1 VTLQPA
7 TLSLESNVEM
17 TSETVDTRDSGQSQW
32 DRSENLGTRI
42 GVLLIDDQSMVSE
55 VIQRC
60 LRTESDIDFYYCN
73 DPTLAITMATDLS
86 PTVILQDLVMPD
98 VDGLMLLRWFRLNP
112 DTKDIPMIVLSCKED
127 AYLKAEAFTHGAN
140 DYLIKL
146 PESVELIARI
156 RYHAQAYENLKAL
169 RSANAEAEAKS
180 QQLSETLI
188 QLQEM
193 QAHIIQSEKMTG
205 LGQMVAGIAHEIN
218 NPINFIHGN
227 IQHFYGYMDDILDL
241 LNQYALAYPNPTA
254 KIQQSL
260 NDLDLDFI
268 QADLPKVMTSMKSGA
283 DRIRNIII
291 SLRNFSRLDEAE
303 RKIVD
308 LHDGLDSTLLLLAHR
323 LDASVEVIRDYGNL
337 PRIHCYP
344 AQLNQVFLHLI
355 NNAIDAI
362 ASQSGLKKIELRTKV
377 IGENRIQ
384 ITIYDNGPGINPDI
398 QTKIFEPFFTTKP
411 VNQGTGL
418 GLSICYK
425 VMQKHDGLISV
436 QSSPEKGTTFTIE
449 IPIVI

>member
-1 VTLQPA
+1 
-7 TLSLESNVEM
+7 M
-17 TSETVDTRDSGQSQW
+17 G
-32 DRSENLGTRI
+32 DRSDNLGTRI

-73 DPTLAITMATDLS
+73 DPTLAITMATDLA

-127 AYLKAEAFTHGAN
+127 AYLKAEAFTYGAN

-169 RSANAEAEAKS
+169 RAANAEAEAKS

-227 IQHFYGYMDDILDL
+227 IQHFYGYMDDVLGL
-241 LNQYALAYPNPTA
+241 LNQYTMAYPNPTE

-260 NDLDLDFI
+260 EDLDFDFI
-268 QADLPKVMTSMKSGA
+268 RADLPKVMTSMKSGA
-283 DRIRNIII
+283 DRIRNIIL

-303 RKIVD
+303 RKTVD
-308 LHDGLDSTLLLLAHR
+308 LHDGLDSTLLLLTHR
-323 LDASVEVIRDYGNL
+323 LQASIEVTRDYGNL

-362 ASQSGLKKIELRTKV
+362 ESQSGLKKIELRTKV
-377 IGENRIQ
+377 LGENRIK
-384 ITIYDNGPGINPDI
+384 IAIYDNGPGIKLNL
-398 QTKIFEPFFTTKP
+398 QSKIFEPFFTTKP

-425 VMQKHDGLISV
+425 VMQKHEGTITVHSN
-436 QSSPEKGTTFTIE
+436 PEEGTTFTIE
-449 IPIVI
+449 IPIVM